1 LPDENEIAGL
11 IRDAPRFELPAIP
24 GSVELGYWRFLGTRA
39 MRRSLLRALRSA
51 VQPVLHKELG
61 AYSAALGVWAKDMVR
76 NIQFSVDSFADAYR
90 ASLQE
95 MGQSRSSAEDT
106 AGIRNAIA
114 VLTAEN

>member
-1 LPDENEIAGL
+1 
-11 IRDAPRFELPAIP
+11 
-24 GSVELGYWRFLGTRA
+24 
-39 MRRSLLRALRSA
+39 
-51 VQPVLHKELG
+51 
-61 AYSAALGVWAKDMVR
+61 MVR